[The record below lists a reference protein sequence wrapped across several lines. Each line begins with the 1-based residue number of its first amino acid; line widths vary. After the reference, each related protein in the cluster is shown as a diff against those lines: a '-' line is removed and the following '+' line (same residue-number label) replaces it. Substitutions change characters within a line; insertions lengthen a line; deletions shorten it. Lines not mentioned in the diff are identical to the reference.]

1 MGSFKFRLVTY
12 FVLLALLPVLAAS
25 WAFSEVSSRGETRRV
40 DARLSAALRVAV
52 SDYSDDVSAAGD
64 AGSTLA
70 RSPAVQKA
78 LASEDRAALARFAR
92 QVPGASFYA
101 DGVLLA
107 GNPPEGHAARRT
119 ASVTTRD
126 GEPVGRVVVSVPLDD
141 ALVKRLRRGAGLE
154 DDDQLALVASGRV
167 IAGPDLRS
175 GLDVPYGT
183 ASYVELD
190 GDDYRASGTEILSGD
205 DGVAI
210 YALAPKSVVDSAV
223 GDLRTR
229 LLLFA
234 FGALAFVAIL
244 AYLVG
249 RTIVRPL
256 KELSDAAGEVAKG
269 DFSRRVKV
277 RGHDEF
283 AVLGRS
289 FNDMAAQLETR
300 LEELADERSRVKL
313 AVGRFG
319 EALAATHEPHALLPL
334 IVQSVVDAT
343 GAVGGLLMRDGKELA
358 RAGDPGSGGRPLEVP
373 IATEEDEGVTLLL
386 SPPGEDFSD
395 ESRELAYWL
404 GRQAGVALDN
414 AKSHRRVE
422 REAATDELTELPNR
436 RQFEDALTTEIGRI
450 ERFGGSLALIYADLD
465 DFKTVNDRYGH
476 QAGDDVL
483 RAFAEIL
490 RKSVREIDVPARYG
504 GEEFAVLL
512 PQTDVLGAERLAERI
527 RADLAARQVDT
538 RFSAPLAVT
547 ASFGV
552 AAFPDE
558 PSKSALFAAADQ
570 ALYRAKRSGKNCVV
584 SAGAPSP
591 VHRRR

>member
-1 MGSFKFRLVTY
+1 VKN
-12 FVLLALLPVLAAS
+12 AADNAAS
-25 WAFSEVSSRGETRRV
+25 
-40 DARLSAALRVAV
+40 
-52 SDYSDDVSAAGD
+52 
-64 AGSTLA
+64 LA
-70 RSPAVQKA
+70 RSPSVQQA
-78 LASEDRAALARFAR
+78 LADKNRDALARAAR

-101 DGVLLA
+101 GGALLA
-107 GNPPEGHAARRT
+107 GEGETGPAATRT

-126 GEPVGRVVVSVPLDD
+126 GQPVGRVVVSVPLDD
-141 ALVKRLRRGAGLE
+141 ELVRSLGRGAGLE
-154 DDDQLALVASGRV
+154 GEDRLALVADGRV
-167 IAGPDLRS
+167 IAGPDLADRV
-175 GLDVPYGT
+175 DAPIGT
-183 ASYVELD
+183 ASYVDLD
-190 GDDYRASGTEILSGD
+190 GDSYRAAGTEILEGD
-205 DGVAI
+205 EEVAI
-210 YALAPKSVVDSAV
+210 FALTPRSVIDSAV
-223 GDLRTR
+223 GDLRSR

-256 KELSDAAGEVAKG
+256 KELSDAAGAVARG
-269 DFSRRVKV
+269 DFTRRVKV

-283 AVLGRS
+283 AVLGHS

-300 LEELADERSRVKL
+300 LEELADERSRVKV

-334 IVQSVVDAT
+334 IVQSVVEAT
-343 GAVGGLLMRDGKELA
+343 GAVGGMLMRDGKELA
-358 RAGDPGSGGRPLEVP
+358 RAGNPGGGGRPLEVP
-373 IATEEDEGVTLLL
+373 ISTEEDEGISLLL
-386 SPPGEDFSD
+386 TPPGEDFSD

-414 AKSHRRVE
+414 AKLHRRVE
-422 REAATDELTELPNR
+422 REAATDGLTDLPNR
-436 RQFEDALTTEIGRI
+436 RQFEDALSTEVGRI

-465 DFKTVNDRYGH
+465 DFKKVNDRYGH

-490 RKSVREIDVPARYG
+490 RRSVREIDLPARYG

-512 PQTDVLGAERLAERI
+512 PQTDVVGAERLAERI
-527 RADLAARQVDT
+527 RAELAERPIET
-538 RFSAPLAVT
+538 RFSAPLQVT

-584 SAGAPSP
+584 SAGSPSP
-591 VHRRR
+591 AHRHR

>member
-25 WAFSEVSSRGETRRV
+25 WAFSEVSARGETKRV
-40 DARLSAALRVAV
+40 DSRLNAAIRVAV
-52 SDYSDDVSAAGD
+52 SDYSDDVSAAAD
-64 AGSTLA
+64 KAATLA
-70 RSPAVQKA
+70 RSPAVQEA
-78 LASEDRAALARFAR
+78 LASKDRSALGRVARQTSGVTFFAGTERLAGAAVPKPAALR
-92 QVPGASFYA
+92 S
-101 DGVLLA
+101 
-107 GNPPEGHAARRT
+107 
-119 ASVTTRD
+119 ASVRMRD
-126 GEPVGRVVVSVPLDD
+126 GSLVGRVVVAVPLDD
-141 ALVKRLRRGAGLE
+141 ALVQKLGTGAGLE
-154 DDDQLALVASGRV
+154 KNDQLALVQQGKI
-167 IAGPDLRS
+167 IAGPDLNGR
-175 GLDVPYGT
+175 LNVPVGT
-183 ASYVELD
+183 VEYVDLD
-190 GDDYRASGTEILSGD
+190 GDTYRVAGTEILSGD
-205 DGVAI
+205 QGVSI
-210 YALAPKSVVDSAV
+210 FALTPKSEVDAAV
-223 GDLRTR
+223 GNLRTR

-234 FGALAFVAIL
+234 FGALAFVAVL

-269 DFSRRVKV
+269 DFSRRVSV

-300 LEELADERSRVKL
+300 LEELAEERSRVKV

-334 IVQSVVDAT
+334 IVQSVVEAT
-343 GAVGGLLMRDGKELA
+343 GAVGGVLMREGKELA
-358 RAGDPGSGGRPLEVP
+358 RQGDPSAGGKPLEVP
-373 IATEEDEGVTLLL
+373 ISTEDEEGITLLL
-386 SPPGEDFSD
+386 TPPGEDFSD
-395 ESRELAYWL
+395 EARELAYWL

-414 AKSHRRVE
+414 VRLHRRVE
-422 REAATDELTELPNR
+422 REATTDGLTELPNR
-436 RQFEDALTTEIGRI
+436 RQFEDALATEIGRI
-450 ERFGGSLALIYADLD
+450 ERFGGSLSLIYADLD
-465 DFKTVNDRYGH
+465 DFKLVNDRYGH

-490 RKSVREIDVPARYG
+490 RQSVREIDVPARYG

-512 PQTDVLGAERLAERI
+512 PQTDVAGAERLAERI
-527 RADLAARQVDT
+527 RTELAAKPIET
-538 RFSAPLAVT
+538 RFSAPLQVT

-552 AAFPDE
+552 SSFPEE

-584 SAGAPSP
+584 SAGEASP
-591 VHRRR
+591 AERRR